1 MNSSLQ
7 APTDKLE
14 SVQMLRAIAA
24 LAVVFFHIPL
34 FRNGDWGVDIFFVI
48 SGFIMAMVT
57 AKSGSHFFIKRIIR
71 VVPLYW
77 LGTFGVFAVAL
88 LLPSLLDNTTADGV
102 GLLKSLFF
110 IPYQKGEYVQPLLYL
125 GWTLNYEM
133 FFYALFAISMA
144 ISHRYRLL
152 ICSALLLALVV
163 AGHLVAF
170 DALVAQFYTQQIL
183 AEFVLGMGC
192 YAFYARTAPWRADG
206 TTNAARTVLILIG
219 LVALVYMPFAV
230 DLTHWLG
237 RGLAWGIPAAVV
249 FLTLVHGLSGLNLPG
264 WVVLIGDASYS
275 LYLFHPYVLK
285 VFNKVFHV
293 FDEPGALAYLM
304 TPVSI
309 VLCCIVAIGIYRL
322 VELPM
327 THWLRVMF
335 LDRRK
340 LPSQP
345 PVLPMGAASH
355 KSGVEG

>member
-1 MNSSLQ
+1 MNSALQ
-7 APTDKLE
+7 APADKLE

-48 SGFIMAMVT
+48 SGFIMALVT
-57 AKSGSHFFIKRIIR
+57 AQSSSHFFTKRVIR

-88 LLPSLLDNTTADGV
+88 LLPSLLDNTTADV
-102 GLLKSLFF
+102 PGLLKSLFF

-144 ISHRYRLL
+144 ISHRHRLL
-152 ICSALLLALVV
+152 ICSSLLLAL
-163 AGHLVAF
+163 ALLGHLVPS
-170 DALVAQFYTQQIL
+170 DAPLWTRFYTQQIL

-192 YAFYARTAPWRADG
+192 YALYARTAQWRASSPNNG
-206 TTNAARTVLILIG
+206 VRTLLILIG
-219 LVALVYMPFAV
+219 VAALVYMPFAYS
-230 DLTHWLG
+230 LAQSLG
-237 RGLAWGIPAAVV
+237 RGLAWGIPAAVI
-249 FLTLVHGLSGLNLPG
+249 FLTMVHGLTGVQLP
-264 WVVLIGDASYS
+264 WFVVLIGDASYS

-293 FDEPGALAYLM
+293 FDAPGALAYVM

-309 VLCCIVAIGIYRL
+309 ILCCIVAVGVYRL

-327 THWLRVMF
+327 THWLRGVF
-335 LDRRK
+335 IDRKKVATR
-340 LPSQP
+340 SQ
-345 PVLPMGAASH
+345 VAPM
-355 KSGVEG
+355 SGGE

>member
-7 APTDKLE
+7 APADKLE

-57 AKSGSHFFIKRIIR
+57 AQSGSHFFTKRVIR

-88 LLPSLLDNTTADGV
+88 LLPSLLDNTTADV
-102 GLLKSLFF
+102 PGLLKSLFF
-110 IPYQKGEYVQPLLYL
+110 IPYQKGVYVQPLLYL

-133 FFYALFAISMA
+133 FFYALFALSMA

-152 ICSALLLALVV
+152 ICSSLLLALVLV
-163 AGHLVAF
+163 GHLAKF
-170 DALVAQFYTQQIL
+170 ETLLANFYTQQIL
-183 AEFVLGMGC
+183 AEFALGMGC
-192 YAFYARTAPWRADG
+192 YAVYARTAEWRSAG
-206 TTNAARTVLILIG
+206 PGNAARAVLILIG
-219 LVALVYMPFAV
+219 LAALVYMPLSYHLAES
-230 DLTHWLG
+230 LG
-237 RGLAWGIPAAVV
+237 RGLAWGIPAAMV
-249 FLTLVHGLSGLNLPG
+249 FLALVHGLTAVDLPG

-293 FDEPGALAYLM
+293 FDAPGPLAYLM

-309 VLCCIVAIGIYRL
+309 ILCCIVAIVIYRL

-327 THWLRVMF
+327 TRWLRAMF
-335 LDRRK
+335 IDRRK
-340 LPSQP
+340 LANRPQVVP
-345 PVLPMGAASH
+345 TTGA
-355 KSGVEG
+355 E